1 MIVYLCAR
9 VFQGED
15 IFRRLQS
22 ALRRGKVKVRIA
34 QNEPSSAQ
42 PQNDSRLLHE
52 LGKGTVPRHAV
63 VVIVVVVVVTVPCCP
78 SLKRA
83 LARTSTR
90 TL

>member
-42 PQNDSRLLHE
+42 PQNDSRLLQE
-52 LGKGTVPRHAV
+52 LGNYSSVTYDTPSSSSSSSSQCR
-63 VVIVVVVVVTVPCCP
+63 VVVVC
-78 SLKRA
+78 
-83 LARTSTR
+83 
-90 TL
+90 